1 MVFIRFLSSTFSCP
15 ESAKP
20 TSVCK
25 PSPPAPTL
33 LVTKPVIMS
42 GTGENRGWRRSGQ
55 PQQQRQNQDRSSGTN
70 TPTRDNARQQ
80 AMPSLSGNSWAMSD
94 KGKGGSTGGERP
106 RSMQPMPVQ
115 GEQHVPV
122 RDFNAAEVK
131 DFLKKRYQEAIADQP
146 SPYHKAEGDSVAK
159 RYSGAWS
166 SKAMSHL
173 MPNGQDFFTQLKKQ
187 LQALEQGKNT

>member
-1 MVFIRFLSSTFSCP
+1 
-15 ESAKP
+15 
-20 TSVCK
+20 
-25 PSPPAPTL
+25 
-33 LVTKPVIMS
+33 
-42 GTGENRGWRRSGQ
+42 
-55 PQQQRQNQDRSSGTN
+55 
-70 TPTRDNARQQ
+70 
-80 AMPSLSGNSWAMSD
+80 
-94 KGKGGSTGGERP
+94 
-106 RSMQPMPVQ
+106 MPVQ

-122 RDFNAAEVK
+122 RDFNAVEVK